1 MWQYVLL
8 LFALP
13 GFLFA
18 QDSQS
23 QSTLAQP
30 IDGSRR
36 ITLKHNV
43 PMQAR
48 AEADRG
54 AAPDSLPMHRM
65 LLLLNRSPERESA
78 LQQFLTD
85 QQTKGSAQFHKWLSP
100 ADFGRQFGLSDADLQ
115 TVSSWLMSQG
125 FQITHVAPGRNV
137 IEFAGT
143 AGAVRGTFHTAIHKF
158 LVNGREHWSNVSDPQ
173 IPAALAPLVK
183 GIVSLN
189 NFPLKPMNRVAGT
202 FRRSA
207 DGTLQPLFT
216 FTPPGSSTFY
226 GVGPADFDTIYNV
239 PASLDGTGQTIAIV
253 SPTNINTQDVANFR
267 TIFGLPANAPNVI
280 LNGPDPGL
288 IPGVEMEAVTD
299 VEWSGAV
306 APQAKIDLVVSEA
319 TEDTFGI
326 DLSALYT
333 IQNNLAPVLS
343 MSYGACEP
351 ELSTF
356 NQFFNDMWEQ
366 AAAQGITVL
375 VSSGD
380 SGAAGCD
387 DPNGTQATQGLA
399 VNGFASTPFNVA
411 VGGTDFNQNA
421 GNASTFWNTTNTAN
435 TQGSAKSY
443 IPEIPWND
451 SCAAGGSLT
460 GCANATNSF
469 QDGGSGG
476 FSTVWPKPSWQ
487 SGTGVPSDG
496 HRDIPDVS
504 MFAAAGGHGSLYL
517 ICESDLLA
525 PNTACDLNSPFTDFT
540 GLGGTSVSVQVFAG
554 VMALVN
560 QYQASHNGSARQ
572 GNANFTLYKL
582 AQNQVSNQT
591 PCNSTGSPDTANCIF
606 YDVTQGNN
614 SVACTG
620 GSPNCSTPTG
630 TEGVLV
636 QPSSPSLPA
645 WAATTGYDLATGL
658 GTVNVNN
665 LVTKWSSATFTP
677 TSTTIT
683 SVSPTS
689 STHGQT
695 VTVNMSVSPAP
706 PGGQVSLIARLPG
719 GERTIAN
726 APVLTGPATISTKG
740 LPGGTYSVIAHYS
753 GDGVFGA
760 SDSNL
765 FGPVTVT
772 PESSQTFLGLVTFDP
787 NTGAVSNTN
796 ATSTPYGSP
805 YIFRMDVT
813 GSAGSR
819 TVHCTQSSTI
829 PFICP
834 TGTVTVKMAN
844 GAPLDAG
851 TFKLNS
857 EGFAEDQ
864 PIQLNAGSYSL
875 QGVYS
880 GDNSYNASTGADT
893 ITITPAATSMNT
905 VSTNLSSVPLNSPVV
920 LNIVVNTQSN
930 GAAPSGTVTFSDN
943 GKALTGSVSYSG
955 SPATGSAAASLQ
967 ASVTTSFTLPG
978 QHSLTASYS
987 GDNDYAAST
996 SSAGTLTV
1004 TGPDFSLTSVPGSA
1018 TVVAGQSVTTTISTS
1033 WLDGFTQPV
1042 ALSCTVPSAMSLAS
1056 CSVSPTS
1063 VSPASGSTSA
1073 TATLT
1078 ITTTASRVAVLH
1090 PADPWVLG
1098 TGAVFAG
1105 VLLMGIPDK
1114 RRRGKFLAAL
1124 ILGAVALGCVN
1135 CGSGSSGSNNK
1146 QTTIPGTP
1154 SGSYTVVVTGSAP
1167 DNGQTLTHQ
1176 ANVTVSVQ

>member
-8 LFALP
+8 LFVFP
-13 GFLFA
+13 GFVFA
-18 QDSQS
+18 QDTQS
-23 QSTLAQP
+23 QSALAQP

-43 PMQAR
+43 PVQAR

-54 AAPDSLPMHRM
+54 TAPDSLPMHRM
-65 LLLLNRSPERESA
+65 LLLLNRSPEREVA
-78 LQQFLTD
+78 LQQLLTE
-85 QQTKGSAQFHKWLSP
+85 QQTKGTANYHRWLSP
-100 ADFGRQFGLSDADLQ
+100 SDFGRQFGLSDADLQ

-137 IEFAGT
+137 IEFSGT

-158 LVNGREHWSNVSDPQ
+158 LVNGREHWSNINDPQ

-207 DGTLQPLFT
+207 DGTLEPLFT

-239 PASLDGTGQTIAIV
+239 PSSLDGSGQTIAIV
-253 SPTNINTQDVANFR
+253 SPTNINIQDVANFR
-267 TIFGLPANAPNVI
+267 GIFGLPANAPNVI

-326 DLSALYT
+326 DLSALYI

-375 VSSGD
+375 VSTGD
-380 SGAAGCD
+380 DGAAGCD
-387 DPNGTQATQGLA
+387 DPNGTQASQGLA

-421 GNASTFWNTTNTAN
+421 GNASTYWNASNATS

-504 MFAAAGGHGSLYL
+504 MFAAAGGHRSLYL
-517 ICESDLLA
+517 VCESDLLA

-560 QYQASHNGSARQ
+560 QFQKNNGGSDRQ

-582 AQNQVSNQT
+582 AQNQISNKT
-591 PCNSTGSPDTANCIF
+591 VCDSTGSPDTANCIF
-606 YDVTQGNN
+606 YDITQGNN

-636 QPSSPSLPA
+636 QPSSSSTLA
-645 WAATTGYDLATGL
+645 WVATTGYDLATGL

-665 LVTKWSSATFTP
+665 LVTKWSSAAFTP

-683 SVSPTS
+683 SVSPIS
-689 STHGQT
+689 SIHGQA
-695 VTVNMSVSPAP
+695 VTVNMTVSPASP
-706 PGGQVSLIARLPG
+706 NNVLVSLIARLPG
-719 GERTIAN
+719 GDRTIAS
-726 APVLTGPATISTKG
+726 APAVTGLATLSTKG
-740 LPGGTYSVIAHYS
+740 LPGGSYSVIAHYS
-753 GDGVFGA
+753 GDGVFAA

-772 PESSQTFLGLVTFDP
+772 PEGSQTFLGLVTIDP
-787 NTGAVSNTN
+787 NTGFVSSTN
-796 ATSTPYGSP
+796 AASTPYGSP

-819 TVHCTQSSTI
+819 TAHCTQTSAI

-834 TGTVTVKMAN
+834 TGSIALTAN
-844 GAPLDAG
+844 GTPLDAG

-864 PIQLNAGSYSL
+864 PIQLKAGSYSL

-880 GDNSYNASTGADT
+880 GDNSYNASTGTDT
-893 ITITPAATSMNT
+893 ITITPAATSMNA
-905 VSTNLSSVPLNSPVV
+905 VSTSVSNVPLNSPVV
-920 LNIVVNTQSN
+920 LNVSVNTQSN

-967 ASVTTSFTLPG
+967 ASLTTSFTLPG

-996 SSAGTLTV
+996 SSAGALTV
-1004 TGPDFSLTSVPGSA
+1004 TGPDFAFTSAPVSFDIIAGGSA
-1018 TVVAGQSVTTTISTS
+1018 TATISVS
-1033 WLDGFTQPV
+1033 WLSGFSPAV
-1042 ALSCTVPSAMSLAS
+1042 ALSCAVPTNMSLAS
-1056 CSVSPTS
+1056 CSVTPTS
-1063 VSPASGSTSA
+1063 VSPASGNAAA

-1078 ITTTASRVAVLH
+1078 VTTTASRVAALH

-1105 VLLMGIPDK
+1105 VFLMGIPDK

-1124 ILGAVALGCVN
+1124 ILGTVALGSVN

-1154 SGSYTVVVTGSAP
+1154 SGSYTVVVTGSAL

-1176 ANVTVSVQ
+1176 ENVTVGVQ